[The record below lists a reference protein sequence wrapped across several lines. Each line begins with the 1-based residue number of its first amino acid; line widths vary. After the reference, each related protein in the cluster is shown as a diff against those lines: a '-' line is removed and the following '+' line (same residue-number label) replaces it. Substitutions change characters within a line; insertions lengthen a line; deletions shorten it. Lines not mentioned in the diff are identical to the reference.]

1 MTDLEHEQV
10 FFKFV
15 KNHDLLQH
23 ITYSDEPI
31 EGQRVLGILIDD
43 DTAVNR
49 TDPDYVP
56 YYAPYMKPLLDN
68 PDNVIIDPNWD
79 NIYLDFTKIDHN
91 LESVEYIKSLGDPND
106 KQEIS
111 QIIID
116 LILKKLVASN
126 INAKTVYIV
135 ISSRWNTDWLDGIVG
150 V

>member
-10 FFKFV
+10 FFEFV
-15 KNHDLLQH
+15 KHHDLLQH
-23 ITYSDEPI
+23 ITYSEEPI

-43 DTAVNR
+43 DNVVNR

-56 YYAPYMKPLLDN
+56 HYAPYIKPLLDN

-79 NIYLDFTKIDHN
+79 NIYLNFTEIDHN
-91 LESVEYIKSLGDPND
+91 LESVEYIKSIFEPNTREED
-106 KQEIS
+106 S
-111 QIIID
+111 QLITN
-116 LILKKLVASN
+116 LILKKLVACN

-135 ISSRWNTDWLDGIVG
+135 INSRWDTDWLDGIVG